1 MKKLTIRATP
11 VVHTGPLSIVG
22 QSCAGSVGAGGGGRS
37 ARMQNAQKRV
47 DLRGTS
53 ANWSAKISGARFGVR
68 GDQRGAAICHALTVR
83 DEQGPG
89 LIAAEEILVG
99 ADEGPA
105 ASGSAATDSH
115 RRSLGTAGKCAGRS
129 AAARGVRLW
138 AQFWSH
144 SLPSGGVHRCP
155 RPLVRAGQGRSWTV
169 VNSDAQYSKACEGAT
184 LPWVQIPPPPP
195 LTRHDAGPWWQCS
208 ACRGSF
214 CLSFW
219 PRNGRCTRSGS
230 GFLRRIVPLGRPACV
245 GLRRVHRGVTR
256 ITSCH
261 ECYRGQV
268 AWSASPQARR

>member
-1 MKKLTIRATP
+1 LKKLTIRATP

-144 SLPSGGVHRCP
+144 WCTILMSVAVRLLMHPRC
-155 RPLVRAGQGRSWTV
+155 RQVTAFV
-169 VNSDAQYSKACEGAT
+169 VSDACDVLNEFCGAWRF
-184 LPWVQIPPPPP
+184 P
-195 LTRHDAGPWWQCS
+195 
-208 ACRGSF
+208 
-214 CLSFW
+214 
-219 PRNGRCTRSGS
+219 GRADRQQGCM
-230 GFLRRIVPLGRPACV
+230 RR
-245 GLRRVHRGVTR
+245 
-256 ITSCH
+256 
-261 ECYRGQV
+261 
-268 AWSASPQARR
+268 